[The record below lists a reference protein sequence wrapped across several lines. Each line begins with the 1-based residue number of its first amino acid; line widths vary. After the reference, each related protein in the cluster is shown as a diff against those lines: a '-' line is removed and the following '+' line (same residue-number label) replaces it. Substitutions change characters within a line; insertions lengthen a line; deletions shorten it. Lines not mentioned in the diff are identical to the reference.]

1 MIKKIFILL
10 LIGSLSLIKAQ
21 EETVPDLLSIPG
33 PIELDGTEYFLSWS
47 KQVSKTLFRQQY
59 LPREETI
66 ENFTQ
71 LIDFSYFSK
80 EIDLELAVRQKVE
93 SIQKREKSDKY
104 MKVEV
109 TESPDGKEFIVD
121 YLISESPEKGDAYVE
136 YNIYRFKTL
145 ESGTQ
150 KSFLMLDFSKRI
162 YGDLKSASKSLA
174 KQRNHLML
182 TAIEYKIPEIKVG
195 LTQSGK

>member
-10 LIGSLSLIKAQ
+10 LISSLSLIKAQ
-21 EETVPDLLSIPG
+21 EEVVPDLLSIPG

-47 KQVSKTLFRQQY
+47 KQASKTLFRQQY
-59 LPREETI
+59 LPRDETI

-80 EIDLELAVRQKVE
+80 EIELELAVRQKVE
-93 SIQKREKSDKY
+93 SIQKRGKSDKY
-104 MKVEV
+104 VKVNV

-121 YLISESPEKGDAYVE
+121 YFISESPEKGDAYVE
-136 YNIYRFKTL
+136 YNIYRFKSI
-145 ESGTQ
+145 ESGNQ
-150 KSFLMLDFSKRI
+150 KSFLILDFAKRV

-174 KQRNHLML
+174 RQRDHLMI
-182 TAIEYKIPEIKVG
+182 TAIEYKIPDIKV
-195 LTQSGK
+195 SVE